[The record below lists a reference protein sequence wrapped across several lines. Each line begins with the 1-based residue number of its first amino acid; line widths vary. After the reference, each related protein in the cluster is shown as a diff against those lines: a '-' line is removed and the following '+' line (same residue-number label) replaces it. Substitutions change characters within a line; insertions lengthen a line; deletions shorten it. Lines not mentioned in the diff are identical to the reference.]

1 MSEVW
6 SKLVGGLRAATF
18 REMCVTVT
26 GGRLVTVENVSHV
39 YECNEI
45 MARVRAAD
53 SDVVIWGEGLE
64 MGSYKEGTV
73 RISGQITSVELNRR
87 TGAKDD

>member
-1 MSEVW
+1 MEVW
-6 SKLVGGLRAATF
+6 EKIKEQARASTYT
-18 REMCVTVT
+18 EVYVTVS
-26 GGRLVTVENVSHV
+26 GGREVMIENATHV

-64 MGSYKEGTV
+64 MGSFKEGTV